1 MSHMKQYNEET
12 VIKIQKELDLNCPSP
27 ESNLA
32 KLGQCVA
39 TLPDSEKSAKLRH
52 FVLDID
58 DLTAQIRWHLGQA
71 LLLMDSQPD
80 ILKAGEDDNDII
92 RGLGMPASAQLLLR
106 GYIRDADRVLYDD
119 SSTPRRGGSVGGW
132 IFHMMIDS
140 AVYRAVSALDR
151 LATVLWYAAE
161 LPMERVYFRSGK
173 IKKLHA
179 AICCDETAHLLRIAE
194 GKLLNFIIDYRDGLT
209 HSTKAYS
216 RASGFTPSEQ
226 WKDKNGRLVIWDENA
241 WDTEML
247 FALGRASYLQFTE
260 ALGPSVSICEK
271 KWPIQ
276 SK

>member
-1 MSHMKQYNEET
+1 MKQYSKET
-12 VIKIQKELDLNCPSP
+12 PIKIQKELDLNCPSP
-27 ESNLA
+27 ESNLP
-32 KLGQCVA
+32 KLGRCVA
-39 TLPDSEKSAKLRH
+39 TLPDGEKSAKIRH
-52 FVLDID
+52 IVLDID

-80 ILKAGEDDNDII
+80 ILKAGENDDDLIK
-92 RGLGMPASAQLLLR
+92 GLGMPAGAQLLLR

-119 SSTPRRGGSVGGW
+119 LSTPRRGGTVGGW

-151 LATVLWYAAE
+151 LATVLWYAAD
-161 LPMERVYFRSGK
+161 LPIKERIYFRSGK
-173 IKKLHA
+173 VKKLNA
-179 AICCDETAHLLRIAE
+179 AFCSDETAHLLKIAE
-194 GKLLNFIIDYRDGLT
+194 GEPLNFIINYRDGLT

-241 WDTEML
+241 WNAEML

-276 SK
+276 PK